1 MKTIKCSLCRIYSV
15 MLLISIGIAA
25 SAQDQLRPGTPIGG
39 IVVKGGRNP
48 GGSMLLSFNGGT
60 TLPGSNLENS
70 DILGNGWNVNGNLY
84 VPFWYRKTAGL
95 FHTSIGMNVGFSYF
109 QLKNLSQEGVTSGY
123 NTLGQAA
130 LPLLERENDAATRAG
145 YLGEG
150 GLQANLSFGKI
161 TFSPILNI
169 GYLAVQGSESK
180 ISQETTLGD
189 QNYTFDL
196 FSQKK
201 EALKSVV
208 LIPKLRISY
217 FPGRIGLFAEANY
230 TSGGEIKNTTS
241 TFKPNGNPVREN
253 YYDLK
258 QMLAGQN
265 ETTET
270 IHKFSTIGLNAG
282 ITISLGGEPAKANI
296 NTSRSNIKQQI
307 STDDKGGNT
316 DNPGE
321 PAKANINTSRSNIK
335 NQISANTNDSA
346 LDSVA
351 KAQRVEVQ
359 DDFNTT
365 RSNRQGAPQISMVS
379 SGNSTGGIIVKG
391 RKKSGGQLITIVTD
405 EQGSFELKNLEKG
418 VYEFSLTNPSK
429 AEAQDFNTTRSNRD
443 NRLVT
448 NPQTGDTTTESNSS
462 QAVGQAQD
470 FNTTRSNK
478 DRGKLVTNPHTGDTT
493 AESNSSQAIG
503 QAQDFNTTRNNRER
517 GQLVTNPQ
525 TGDTTTESNSSQAIG
540 QAQDFNTTRSN
551 RDNRLVTNPQ
561 TGDTTTTSNPTQ
573 AIGQAQDFNTTR
585 SNRERGQLVINPGNP
600 IGGIIV
606 KGGKNPGGQMKNLVV
621 DDQGNIRFEVL
632 EAGNYKFI
640 IQTPET
646 TDGNNQNAAGHWG
659 DPHENLNGKHLKDL
673 NNSERSKKLK
683 SKHETAKNSISN
695 VR

>member
-25 SAQDQLRPGTPIGG
+25 TAQDQLRPGQPIGG
-39 IVVKGGRNP
+39 IIVKGGRNP

-84 VPFWYRKTAGL
+84 VPFWYRETAGL

-109 QLKNLSQEGVTSGY
+109 QLKNVSQEGVTSGY

-169 GYLAVQGSESK
+169 GYLAFQGSESK

-270 IHKFSTIGLNAG
+270 IHKFRAFGLNAG
-282 ITISLGGEPAKANI
+282 ISIPLGGEPAKANI

-346 LDSVA
+346 LDSIA

-365 RSNRQGAPQISMVS
+365 RNNREGAQISMVS

-391 RKKSGGQLITIVTD
+391 RKISGGQLITIVTD

-429 AEAQDFNTTRSNRD
+429 AEAQDFNTVRSNRD

-448 NPQTGDTTTESNSS
+448 NPQ
-462 QAVGQAQD
+462 
-470 FNTTRSNK
+470 
-478 DRGKLVTNPHTGDTT
+478 TGDTT

-503 QAQDFNTTRNNRER
+503 QAQDFNTTRNNKER
-517 GQLVTNPQ
+517 GQLVTK
-525 TGDTTTESNSSQAIG
+525 
-540 QAQDFNTTRSN
+540 
-551 RDNRLVTNPQ
+551 
-561 TGDTTTTSNPTQ
+561 
-573 AIGQAQDFNTTR
+573 
-585 SNRERGQLVINPGNP
+585 PGTP

-606 KGGKNPGGQMKNLVV
+606 KGGKNPGGQMKNFVV

-659 DPHENLNGKHLKDL
+659 DPHENLNNKRLKDL
-673 NNSERSKKLK
+673 NNSKRSKKLK
-683 SKHETAKNSISN
+683 TKHETAKNSISN

>member
-84 VPFWYRKTAGL
+84 VPFWYRETAGL

-109 QLKNLSQEGVTSGY
+109 QLKNVSQEGVTSGY

-169 GYLAVQGSESK
+169 GYLAFQGSESK

-270 IHKFSTIGLNAG
+270 IHKFRAFGLNAG
-282 ITISLGGEPAKANI
+282 ISIPLGGEPAKANI
-296 NTSRSNIKQQI
+296 NTSRSNIKQQL

-346 LDSVA
+346 LDSIA

-359 DDFNTT
+359 NDFNTT
-365 RSNRQGAPQISMVS
+365 RNNREGAQISMVS

-448 NPQTGDTTTESNSS
+448 NPQTGDTTAAN
-462 QAVGQAQD
+462 
-470 FNTTRSNK
+470 
-478 DRGKLVTNPHTGDTT
+478 NP
-493 AESNSSQAIG
+493 N
-503 QAQDFNTTRNNRER
+503 
-517 GQLVTNPQ
+517 
-525 TGDTTTESNSSQAIG
+525 QAIG

-551 RDNRLVTNPQ
+551 IRRGLVTNPG
-561 TGDTTTTSNPTQ
+561 T
-573 AIGQAQDFNTTR
+573 
-585 SNRERGQLVINPGNP
+585 P

-606 KGGKNPGGQMKNLVV
+606 KGGKNPGGQMKNFVV

>member
-270 IHKFSTIGLNAG
+270 IHKFRAFGLNAG
-282 ITISLGGEPAKANI
+282 ISIPLGGEPAKANI

-307 STDDKGGNT
+307 STGDKGGNT

-335 NQISANTNDSA
+335 NQISVNTNDSA
-346 LDSVA
+346 LDSIA

-365 RSNRQGAPQISMVS
+365 RNNREGAQISMVS

-462 QAVGQAQD
+462 Q
-470 FNTTRSNK
+470 S
-478 DRGKLVTNPHTGDTT
+478 
-493 AESNSSQAIG
+493 IG

-525 TGDTTTESNSSQAIG
+525 TGDTTAESNSS
-540 QAQDFNTTRSN
+540 
-551 RDNRLVTNPQ
+551 
-561 TGDTTTTSNPTQ
+561 Q

-585 SNRERGQLVINPGNP
+585 SNRERGQLVTKPGTP

-606 KGGKNPGGQMKNLVV
+606 KGGKNPGGQMKNFVV

-646 TDGNNQNAAGHWG
+646 TDRNNQNAREHVG

>member
-241 TFKPNGNPVREN
+241 TFKPNGNPIREN

-270 IHKFSTIGLNAG
+270 IHKFRAFGLNAG
-282 ITISLGGEPAKANI
+282 ISIPLGGEPAKANI

-307 STDDKGGNT
+307 STGDKGGST

-335 NQISANTNDSA
+335 NQISVNTNDSA
-346 LDSVA
+346 LDSIA

-391 RKKSGGQLITIVTD
+391 RKISGGQLITIVTD

-429 AEAQDFNTTRSNRD
+429 AEAQDFNTVRSNRD

-448 NPQTGDTTTESNSS
+448 NPQTGDTTSESNSS
-462 QAVGQAQD
+462 Q
-470 FNTTRSNK
+470 S
-478 DRGKLVTNPHTGDTT
+478 
-493 AESNSSQAIG
+493 IG
-503 QAQDFNTTRNNRER
+503 QAQDFNTTRNNKER
-517 GQLVTNPQ
+517 GQLV
-525 TGDTTTESNSSQAIG
+525 A
-540 QAQDFNTTRSN
+540 
-551 RDNRLVTNPQ
+551 
-561 TGDTTTTSNPTQ
+561 
-573 AIGQAQDFNTTR
+573 
-585 SNRERGQLVINPGNP
+585 NPGTP

-606 KGGKNPGGQMKNLVV
+606 KGGKNPGGQMKNFVV

-646 TDGNNQNAAGHWG
+646 TDGNNQNAREHVG

>member
-25 SAQDQLRPGTPIGG
+25 TAQDQLRPGQPIGG
-39 IVVKGGRNP
+39 IIVKGGRNP

-109 QLKNLSQEGVTSGY
+109 QLKNVSQEGVTSGY
-123 NTLGQAA
+123 NTLGQAD

-169 GYLAVQGSESK
+169 GYLAFQGSESK

-270 IHKFSTIGLNAG
+270 IHKFRAFGLNAG
-282 ITISLGGEPAKANI
+282 ISIPLGGEPAKANI

-307 STDDKGGNT
+307 STGDKGGNT

-346 LDSVA
+346 LDSIA

-365 RSNRQGAPQISMVS
+365 RNNREGAQISMVS

-448 NPQTGDTTTESNSS
+448 NPQTGDTTAANNPN
-462 QAVGQAQD
+462 QAIGQAQD
-470 FNTTRSNK
+470 FNTTRNNK
-478 DRGKLVTNPHTGDTT
+478 ERGQLVTNPQTGDTT
-493 AESNSSQAIG
+493 AESNSSQSIG

-517 GQLVTNPQ
+517 GQLVTK
-525 TGDTTTESNSSQAIG
+525 
-540 QAQDFNTTRSN
+540 
-551 RDNRLVTNPQ
+551 
-561 TGDTTTTSNPTQ
+561 
-573 AIGQAQDFNTTR
+573 
-585 SNRERGQLVINPGNP
+585 PGTP
-600 IGGIIV
+600 IGGIVV

-621 DDQGNIRFEVL
+621 DDQGNLRFEVM

-646 TDGNNQNAAGHWG
+646 TDGNNQNAREHVG

>member
-25 SAQDQLRPGTPIGG
+25 TAQDQLRPGQPIGG
-39 IVVKGGRNP
+39 IIVKGGRNP

-70 DILGNGWNVNGNLY
+70 DILGNGWNVNGDLY
-84 VPFWYRKTAGL
+84 VPFWYRETAGL

-109 QLKNLSQEGVTSGY
+109 QLKNVSQEGVTSGY

-169 GYLAVQGSESK
+169 GYLAFQGSESK

-270 IHKFSTIGLNAG
+270 IHKFRAFGLNAG
-282 ITISLGGEPAKANI
+282 ISIPLGGEPAKANI
-296 NTSRSNIKQQI
+296 NTSRSNTKQQI

-346 LDSVA
+346 LDSIA

-365 RSNRQGAPQISMVS
+365 RNNREGAQISMVS

-462 QAVGQAQD
+462 Q
-470 FNTTRSNK
+470 S
-478 DRGKLVTNPHTGDTT
+478 
-493 AESNSSQAIG
+493 IG

-525 TGDTTTESNSSQAIG
+525 TGNTTAANNPNQAIG
-540 QAQDFNTTRSN
+540 QAQDFNTTRN
-551 RDNRLVTNPQ
+551 NK
-561 TGDTTTTSNPTQ
+561 
-573 AIGQAQDFNTTR
+573 
-585 SNRERGQLVINPGNP
+585 ERGQLVTKPGTP
-600 IGGIIV
+600 IGGIVV
-606 KGGKNPGGQMKNLVV
+606 KGGKNPGGQMKNFVV

-646 TDGNNQNAAGHWG
+646 TDGNNQNAREHVG

>member
-169 GYLAVQGSESK
+169 GYLAFQGSESK

-307 STDDKGGNT
+307 STGDKGGNT

-346 LDSVA
+346 LDSIA

-429 AEAQDFNTTRSNRD
+429 AEVQDFNTTRSNRD

-462 QAVGQAQD
+462 QA
-470 FNTTRSNK
+470 
-478 DRGKLVTNPHTGDTT
+478 
-493 AESNSSQAIG
+493 IG
-503 QAQDFNTTRNNRER
+503 QAQDFNTTRNNKDK

-525 TGDTTTESNSSQAIG
+525 TGDTTVANNPNQAIG

-561 TGDTTTTSNPTQ
+561 TGDTTSESNSSQ
-573 AIGQAQDFNTTR
+573 SIGQAQDFNTTR
-585 SNRERGQLVINPGNP
+585 NNKERGQLVANPGTP

-606 KGGKNPGGQMKNLVV
+606 KGGKNPGGQMKNFVV

-646 TDGNNQNAAGHWG
+646 TDGNNQNAREHVG

>member
-1 MKTIKCSLCRIYSV
+1 MKTIKCSLYRIYSV

-25 SAQDQLRPGTPIGG
+25 SAQDQLRPGQPIGG
-39 IVVKGGRNP
+39 IIVKGGRNP

-109 QLKNLSQEGVTSGY
+109 QLKNVSQEGVTSGY

-169 GYLAVQGSESK
+169 GYLAFQGSESK

-270 IHKFSTIGLNAG
+270 IHKFRAFGLNAG
-282 ITISLGGEPAKANI
+282 ISIPLGGEPAKANI

-307 STDDKGGNT
+307 STGDKGGNT

-335 NQISANTNDSA
+335 NQISVNTNDSA
-346 LDSVA
+346 LDSIA

-462 QAVGQAQD
+462 Q
-470 FNTTRSNK
+470 S
-478 DRGKLVTNPHTGDTT
+478 
-493 AESNSSQAIG
+493 IG

-517 GQLVTNPQ
+517 GQLVTK
-525 TGDTTTESNSSQAIG
+525 
-540 QAQDFNTTRSN
+540 
-551 RDNRLVTNPQ
+551 
-561 TGDTTTTSNPTQ
+561 
-573 AIGQAQDFNTTR
+573 
-585 SNRERGQLVINPGNP
+585 PGTP
-600 IGGIIV
+600 IGGIVV
-606 KGGKNPGGQMKNLVV
+606 KGGKNPGGQMKNFVV

-659 DPHENLNGKHLKDL
+659 DPHKNLNGKDLKDL
-673 NNSERSKKLK
+673 NNSKRSKKLK
-683 SKHETAKNSISN
+683 TKHETAKNSISN

>member
-25 SAQDQLRPGTPIGG
+25 TAQDQLRPGQPIGG
-39 IVVKGGRNP
+39 IIVKGGRNP

-109 QLKNLSQEGVTSGY
+109 QLKNVSQEGVTSGY

-169 GYLAVQGSESK
+169 GYLAFQGSESK

-270 IHKFSTIGLNAG
+270 IHKFRAFGLNAG
-282 ITISLGGEPAKANI
+282 ISIPLGGEPAKANI

-307 STDDKGGNT
+307 STGDNGGIT

-346 LDSVA
+346 LDSIA

-365 RSNRQGAPQISMVS
+365 RNNREGAQISMVS

-517 GQLVTNPQ
+517 GQLVTK
-525 TGDTTTESNSSQAIG
+525 
-540 QAQDFNTTRSN
+540 
-551 RDNRLVTNPQ
+551 
-561 TGDTTTTSNPTQ
+561 
-573 AIGQAQDFNTTR
+573 
-585 SNRERGQLVINPGNP
+585 PGTP

-606 KGGKNPGGQMKNLVV
+606 KGGKNPGGQMKNFVV

-646 TDGNNQNAAGHWG
+646 TDGNNQNAREHVG

>member
-15 MLLISIGIAA
+15 MLIISIGIAA

-169 GYLAVQGSESK
+169 GYLTVQGSESK

-217 FPGRIGLFAEANY
+217 YPGRIGLFAEANY

-282 ITISLGGEPAKANI
+282 ITIPLG
-296 NTSRSNIKQQI
+296 
-307 STDDKGGNT
+307 
-316 DNPGE
+316 GE

-346 LDSVA
+346 LDSIA

-365 RSNRQGAPQISMVS
+365 RSNRQGAQISMVS

-429 AEAQDFNTTRSNRD
+429 AEAQDFNTTRSNRE
-443 NRLVT
+443 RGQLVT
-448 NPQTGDTTTESNSS
+448 NPQTGDTTAAN
-462 QAVGQAQD
+462 
-470 FNTTRSNK
+470 
-478 DRGKLVTNPHTGDTT
+478 NP
-493 AESNSSQAIG
+493 NQAIG
-503 QAQDFNTTRNNRER
+503 QAQDFNTTRNNKER
-517 GQLVTNPQ
+517 GQFVTK
-525 TGDTTTESNSSQAIG
+525 
-540 QAQDFNTTRSN
+540 
-551 RDNRLVTNPQ
+551 
-561 TGDTTTTSNPTQ
+561 
-573 AIGQAQDFNTTR
+573 
-585 SNRERGQLVINPGNP
+585 PGTP
-600 IGGIIV
+600 IGGIVV
-606 KGGKNPGGQMKNLVV
+606 KGGKNPGGQMKNFVV

-646 TDGNNQNAAGHWG
+646 TDGNNQNAREHVG

>member
-109 QLKNLSQEGVTSGY
+109 QLKNVSQEGVTSGY
-123 NTLGQAA
+123 NTLGQAD

-270 IHKFSTIGLNAG
+270 IHKFRAFGLNAG
-282 ITISLGGEPAKANI
+282 ISIPLG
-296 NTSRSNIKQQI
+296 
-307 STDDKGGNT
+307 
-316 DNPGE
+316 GE

-335 NQISANTNDSA
+335 NQISVSTNDSA
-346 LDSVA
+346 LDSIA
-351 KAQRVEVQ
+351 TAQRVEVR

-365 RSNRQGAPQISMVS
+365 RNNREGAQLVTKP
-379 SGNSTGGIIVKG
+379 GNPIGGIVVKG
-391 RKKSGGQLITIVTD
+391 GRNPGGQLLTIVAD
-405 EQGSFELKNLEKG
+405 DQGSFELKNLEKG

-448 NPQTGDTTTESNSS
+448 NPQTGDTTS
-462 QAVGQAQD
+462 
-470 FNTTRSNK
+470 
-478 DRGKLVTNPHTGDTT
+478 
-493 AESNSSQAIG
+493 ESNSSQAIG
-503 QAQDFNTTRNNRER
+503 QAQDFNTTRNNKER

-525 TGDTTTESNSSQAIG
+525 TGDTTAANNPNQAIG
-540 QAQDFNTTRSN
+540 QAQDFNTTRN
-551 RDNRLVTNPQ
+551 NKERGQLVTNPQ
-561 TGDTTTTSNPTQ
+561 TGDTTAESNSSQ
-573 AIGQAQDFNTTR
+573 SIGQAQDFNTTR
-585 SNRERGQLVINPGNP
+585 NNKERGQLVANPGTP

-606 KGGKNPGGQMKNLVV
+606 KGGKNPGGQMKNFVV

-646 TDGNNQNAAGHWG
+646 TDGNNQNAREHVG
-659 DPHENLNGKHLKDL
+659 DPHENLNGKNLKDL
-673 NNSERSKKLK
+673 NNSKQSKKLK

>member
-15 MLLISIGIAA
+15 MLLISIGITA

-48 GGSMLLSFNGGT
+48 GGSMLLSINGGIT
-60 TLPGSNLENS
+60 SPASTLKNS
-70 DILGNGWNVNGNLY
+70 KILDNGWNVNGNFY
-84 VPFWYRKTAGL
+84 VPFWYRETAGL
-95 FHTSIGMNVGFSYF
+95 FHSSIGMNLGFSYF
-109 QLKNLSQEGVTSGY
+109 QLKNVSQEASASGF

-169 GYLAVQGSESK
+169 GYLAFQGSESK

-230 TSGGEIKNTTS
+230 TSGGEIKYTTS

-258 QMLAGQN
+258 QMLAGKN

-270 IHKFSTIGLNAG
+270 NHKFGTVGLNAG
-282 ITISLGGEPAKANI
+282 ITFRLGGEPAKANI

-307 STDDKGGNT
+307 STGNKGGST

-335 NQISANTNDSA
+335 NQISVNTNDSA
-346 LDSVA
+346 LDSIA

-365 RSNRQGAPQISMVS
+365 RNNREGAQISMVS

-405 EQGSFELKNLEKG
+405 EQGSFELNNLEKG
-418 VYEFSLTNPSK
+418 VYEFSFTNPSK

-448 NPQTGDTTTESNSS
+448 NPQTGDTTAESNSS
-462 QAVGQAQD
+462 QSIGQAQD

-478 DRGKLVTNPHTGDTT
+478 DRG
-493 AESNSSQAIG
+493 
-503 QAQDFNTTRNNRER
+503 
-517 GQLVTNPQ
+517 QLVTNPG
-525 TGDTTTESNSSQAIG
+525 T
-540 QAQDFNTTRSN
+540 
-551 RDNRLVTNPQ
+551 
-561 TGDTTTTSNPTQ
+561 
-573 AIGQAQDFNTTR
+573 
-585 SNRERGQLVINPGNP
+585 P

-606 KGGKNPGGQMKNLVV
+606 KGGKNPGGQMKNFVV

-659 DPHENLNGKHLKDL
+659 DPHENLNVKHLKDL

>member
-109 QLKNLSQEGVTSGY
+109 QLKNVSQEGVTSGY

-270 IHKFSTIGLNAG
+270 IHKFRAFGLNAG
-282 ITISLGGEPAKANI
+282 ISIPLG
-296 NTSRSNIKQQI
+296 
-307 STDDKGGNT
+307 
-316 DNPGE
+316 GE

-335 NQISANTNDSA
+335 NQISVNTNDSA
-346 LDSVA
+346 LDSIA

-448 NPQTGDTTTESNSS
+448 NPQTGDTTS
-462 QAVGQAQD
+462 
-470 FNTTRSNK
+470 
-478 DRGKLVTNPHTGDTT
+478 
-493 AESNSSQAIG
+493 ESNSSQAIG

-525 TGDTTTESNSSQAIG
+525 TGDTTAANNPNQAIG
-540 QAQDFNTTRSN
+540 QAQDFNTTRN
-551 RDNRLVTNPQ
+551 NKERGQLVTNPQ
-561 TGDTTTTSNPTQ
+561 TGDTTAESNSSQ
-573 AIGQAQDFNTTR
+573 SIGQAQDFNTTR
-585 SNRERGQLVINPGNP
+585 NNKERGQLVTKPGTP
-600 IGGIIV
+600 IGGIVV
-606 KGGKNPGGQMKNLVV
+606 KGGKNPGGQMKNFVV

-646 TDGNNQNAAGHWG
+646 TDGNNQNAREHVG

>member
-109 QLKNLSQEGVTSGY
+109 QLKNVSQEGVTSGY
-123 NTLGQAA
+123 NTLGQAD

-169 GYLAVQGSESK
+169 GYLAFQGSESK

-270 IHKFSTIGLNAG
+270 IHKFRAFGLNAG
-282 ITISLGGEPAKANI
+282 ISIPLGGEPAKANI

-307 STDDKGGNT
+307 STGDKGGST

-335 NQISANTNDSA
+335 QQISTGDKGGNTDNPGEPAITNINTSRSNIKNQISVNTNDSA
-346 LDSVA
+346 LDSIA

-365 RSNRQGAPQISMVS
+365 RNNREGAQISMVS

-391 RKKSGGQLITIVTD
+391 RKISGGQLITIVTD

-448 NPQTGDTTTESNSS
+448 NPQTGDTTS
-462 QAVGQAQD
+462 
-470 FNTTRSNK
+470 
-478 DRGKLVTNPHTGDTT
+478 
-493 AESNSSQAIG
+493 ESNSSQAIG
-503 QAQDFNTTRNNRER
+503 QAQDFNTTRNNKER
-517 GQLVTNPQ
+517 GQLV
-525 TGDTTTESNSSQAIG
+525 A
-540 QAQDFNTTRSN
+540 
-551 RDNRLVTNPQ
+551 
-561 TGDTTTTSNPTQ
+561 
-573 AIGQAQDFNTTR
+573 
-585 SNRERGQLVINPGNP
+585 NPGTP

-606 KGGKNPGGQMKNLVV
+606 KGGKNPGGQMKNFVV

-646 TDGNNQNAAGHWG
+646 TDGNNQNAREHVG

-673 NNSERSKKLK
+673 NYSERSKKLK

>member
-25 SAQDQLRPGTPIGG
+25 LAQDQLRPGEPIGG
-39 IVVKGGRNP
+39 IIVKGGRNP

-169 GYLAVQGSESK
+169 GYLAFQGSESK

-270 IHKFSTIGLNAG
+270 IHKFRAFGLNAG
-282 ITISLGGEPAKANI
+282 ISIPLGGEPAKANI

-307 STDDKGGNT
+307 STGDKGGNT

-346 LDSVA
+346 LDSIA

-365 RSNRQGAPQISMVS
+365 RNNREGAQISMVS

-462 QAVGQAQD
+462 Q
-470 FNTTRSNK
+470 S
-478 DRGKLVTNPHTGDTT
+478 
-493 AESNSSQAIG
+493 IG

-525 TGDTTTESNSSQAIG
+525 TGDTTAESNSS
-540 QAQDFNTTRSN
+540 
-551 RDNRLVTNPQ
+551 
-561 TGDTTTTSNPTQ
+561 Q

-585 SNRERGQLVINPGNP
+585 SNRERGQLVTKPGTP

-606 KGGKNPGGQMKNLVV
+606 KGGKNPGGQMKNFVV

-646 TDGNNQNAAGHWG
+646 TDGNNQNAREHVG

>member
-25 SAQDQLRPGTPIGG
+25 TAQDQLRPGQPIGG
-39 IVVKGGRNP
+39 IIVKGGRNP

-169 GYLAVQGSESK
+169 GYLAVKGSESK

-270 IHKFSTIGLNAG
+270 IHKFRAFGLNAG
-282 ITISLGGEPAKANI
+282 ISIPLGGEPAKANI

-335 NQISANTNDSA
+335 NQISVNTNDSA
-346 LDSVA
+346 LDSIA

-365 RSNRQGAPQISMVS
+365 RNNREGAQISMVS

-462 QAVGQAQD
+462 Q
-470 FNTTRSNK
+470 S
-478 DRGKLVTNPHTGDTT
+478 
-493 AESNSSQAIG
+493 IG
-503 QAQDFNTTRNNRER
+503 QAQDFNTTRNNKER
-517 GQLVTNPQ
+517 GQLVTK
-525 TGDTTTESNSSQAIG
+525 
-540 QAQDFNTTRSN
+540 
-551 RDNRLVTNPQ
+551 
-561 TGDTTTTSNPTQ
+561 
-573 AIGQAQDFNTTR
+573 
-585 SNRERGQLVINPGNP
+585 PGTP
-600 IGGIIV
+600 IGGIVV
-606 KGGKNPGGQMKNLVV
+606 KGGKNPGGQMKNFVV

-646 TDGNNQNAAGHWG
+646 TDGNNQNAREHVG

>member
-15 MLLISIGIAA
+15 MLIISIGIAA

-282 ITISLGGEPAKANI
+282 ITIPLG
-296 NTSRSNIKQQI
+296 
-307 STDDKGGNT
+307 
-316 DNPGE
+316 GE

-346 LDSVA
+346 LDSIA

-365 RSNRQGAPQISMVS
+365 RSNRQGVQISMVS

-429 AEAQDFNTTRSNRD
+429 AEAQDFNTTRNNKERGQ
-443 NRLVT
+443 LVT

-478 DRGKLVTNPHTGDTT
+478 DRGKLVTNPQTGDTTTESNSSQAVGQAQDFNTTRSNKDRGKLVTNPQTGDTT
-493 AESNSSQAIG
+493 AANNPNQAIG
-503 QAQDFNTTRNNRER
+503 QAQDFNTTRNNKER
-517 GQLVTNPQ
+517 GQFVTK
-525 TGDTTTESNSSQAIG
+525 
-540 QAQDFNTTRSN
+540 
-551 RDNRLVTNPQ
+551 
-561 TGDTTTTSNPTQ
+561 
-573 AIGQAQDFNTTR
+573 
-585 SNRERGQLVINPGNP
+585 PGTP
-600 IGGIIV
+600 IGGIVV
-606 KGGKNPGGQMKNLVV
+606 KGGKNPGGQMKNFVV

-646 TDGNNQNAAGHWG
+646 TDGNNQNAREHVG

>member
-25 SAQDQLRPGTPIGG
+25 TAQDQLRPGQPIGG
-39 IVVKGGRNP
+39 IIVKGGRNP

-282 ITISLGGEPAKANI
+282 ITISLGE
-296 NTSRSNIKQQI
+296 
-307 STDDKGGNT
+307 
-316 DNPGE
+316 E

-462 QAVGQAQD
+462 Q
-470 FNTTRSNK
+470 S
-478 DRGKLVTNPHTGDTT
+478 
-493 AESNSSQAIG
+493 IG

-540 QAQDFNTTRSN
+540 QAQDFNTTRN
-551 RDNRLVTNPQ
+551 NK
-561 TGDTTTTSNPTQ
+561 
-573 AIGQAQDFNTTR
+573 
-585 SNRERGQLVINPGNP
+585 ERGQLVIKPGTP

-606 KGGKNPGGQMKNLVV
+606 KGGKNPGGQMKNFVV

-646 TDGNNQNAAGHWG
+646 TDGNNQNAREHVG

>member
-1 MKTIKCSLCRIYSV
+1 MKTIKCSLYRIYSV

-25 SAQDQLRPGTPIGG
+25 SAQDQLRPGNPIGG

-48 GGSMLLSFNGGT
+48 GGSMLLSINGGT

-84 VPFWYRKTAGL
+84 VPFWYRETAGL
-95 FHTSIGMNVGFSYF
+95 FHTSIGMNAGFSYF
-109 QLKNLSQEGVTSGY
+109 QLKNVSQEGVTSGY

-169 GYLAVQGSESK
+169 GYLAFKGSESK

-196 FSQKK
+196 FSQKN
-201 EALKSVV
+201 EALKNVV

-241 TFKPNGNPVREN
+241 TFKPNGNPVRESF
-253 YYDLK
+253 YDLK

-270 IHKFSTIGLNAG
+270 NHKFSTIGLNAG
-282 ITISLGGEPAKANI
+282 ITIPLG
-296 NTSRSNIKQQI
+296 
-307 STDDKGGNT
+307 
-316 DNPGE
+316 GE

-335 NQISANTNDSA
+335 NQISVNTNDSA
-346 LDSVA
+346 LDSIA

-365 RSNRQGAPQISMVS
+365 RNNREGAQISMVS

-405 EQGSFELKNLEKG
+405 EQDSFELNNLEKG

-429 AEAQDFNTTRSNRD
+429 AEAQDFNTTRNNKERGQ
-443 NRLVT
+443 LVT
-448 NPQTGDTTTESNSS
+448 NPQTGDTTAAN
-462 QAVGQAQD
+462 
-470 FNTTRSNK
+470 
-478 DRGKLVTNPHTGDTT
+478 NP
-493 AESNSSQAIG
+493 NQAIG

-517 GQLVTNPQ
+517 GQLV
-525 TGDTTTESNSSQAIG
+525 
-540 QAQDFNTTRSN
+540 
-551 RDNRLVTNPQ
+551 
-561 TGDTTTTSNPTQ
+561 
-573 AIGQAQDFNTTR
+573 
-585 SNRERGQLVINPGNP
+585 INPGNP
-600 IGGIIV
+600 IGGIVV
-606 KGGKNPGGQMKNLVV
+606 KGGKNPGGQMNNLVV

-632 EAGNYKFI
+632 EAGNYIFT

-659 DPHENLNGKHLKDL
+659 DPHENLKGKHLKDL
-673 NNSERSKKLK
+673 NNSKQSKKLK
-683 SKHETAKNSISN
+683 TKHDTVKNSISN